1 MRYDIGLNLVGSG
14 GSLTLG
20 SPSLTTHAVTDGV
33 AAQRLPD
40 SWIERFDGAYRA
52 QNAAW
57 LRAVANDSIDGPSTY
72 DGYATNAVADAAL
85 AALTTGGN
93 QAVHQIPAGDLG
105 SEKDA

>member
-1 MRYDIGLNLVGSG
+1 MP
-14 GSLTLG
+14 
-20 SPSLTTHAVTDGV
+20 SPMVS

-57 LRAVANDSIDGPSTY
+57 LTMVANHSIDGPSTY

-85 AALTTGGN
+85 AALSTGGS
-93 QAVHQIPAGDLG
+93 QVVHQIPASDLG
-105 SEKDA
+105 QEGA